1 MEFDAV
7 IFDLDGTLL
16 DSLEDIAAAANLVLT
31 EIDKPTYPVADY
43 KRLVGDGLAMLFQR
57 AVPECESRPELRE
70 ECLRRFEAAYLD
82 CWNNRSK
89 PYEGIENLLKTLSE
103 RRMRMSVLSNKGDAF
118 TKRCVQHFF
127 GNVEFEIVLGQTER
141 FPRKPDPASAKWLAE
156 QFAVDIDRIA
166 YVGDTNT
173 DMKTAL
179 GGGLYAIGVTW
190 GFRPESELVA
200 AGAMQICN
208 DVGQLADFL
217 LGSGRKT

>member
-1 MEFDAV
+1 MGFDAV

-16 DSLEDIAAAANLVLT
+16 DSLEDIANAANLVLT
-31 EIDKPTYPVADY
+31 EIGKPTFPVADY
-43 KRLVGDGLAMLFQR
+43 KQLVGDGLAMLFQR
-57 AVPECESRPELRE
+57 AVPECESQPNLKE
-70 ECLRRFEAAYLD
+70 ECLRRFEAAYAE

-89 PYEGIENLLKTLSE
+89 PYQGVENLLKTLNE
-103 RRMRMSVLSNKGDAF
+103 RCLKMSVLSNKGDAF
-118 TKRCVQHFF
+118 TKRCIQHFF
-127 GNVEFEIVLGQTER
+127 TNVEFEVVLGQTER
-141 FPRKPDPASAKWLAE
+141 FPRKPDPASAIWLAK
-156 QFAVDIDRIA
+156 QFTVDVDRIA

-208 DVGQLADFL
+208 DVGQLA
-217 LGSGRKT
+217 